1 MSNKE
6 GVTCYR
12 CNEVGHFARDCEQ
25 AGGEPGEPREA
36 RPPREPRQPRQPKEK
51 SHAIGATMLVI
62 LPATALRPA
71 VNQGSPGK
79 LDRRGNPDSPGK
91 TRRK

>member
-1 MSNKE
+1 MVILPAIVNRPAVNPAS
-6 GVTCYR
+6 
-12 CNEVGHFARDCEQ
+12 
-25 AGGEPGEPREA
+25 PGKLDPLGNPDNPR
-36 RPPREPRQPRQPKEK
+36 RK

-71 VNQGSPGK
+71 VNQGSPEK
-79 LDRRGNPDSPGK
+79 LDRRGNPGSPGPGK